1 MSGGRGA
8 SFPGRPDLAD
18 PSSLRYAGINSGG
31 LAGGSRTGN
40 GRVFAGFGMTVSAW
54 ATRRC
59 MRLSCVASGYAGMNC
74 RGGPSLLR
82 YAGASPSMLRYAV
95 ASLGRG
101 MLTVRGG
108 KGDPASLSYAGA
120 SPSTLRYAGASITT
134 TEIYLHVAVGVNG
147 LGVESPLDAAA

>member
-1 MSGGRGA
+1 
-8 SFPGRPDLAD
+8 
-18 PSSLRYAGINSGG
+18 
-31 LAGGSRTGN
+31 
-40 GRVFAGFGMTVSAW
+40 
-54 ATRRC
+54 
-59 MRLSCVASGYAGMNC
+59 MRLSGVASGYAGMNC
-74 RGGPSLLR
+74 RGDPSTLS

-108 KGDPASLSYAGA
+108 KGDPSSLSYAGA
-120 SPSTLRYAGASITT
+120 SPSSLRYAGASITT